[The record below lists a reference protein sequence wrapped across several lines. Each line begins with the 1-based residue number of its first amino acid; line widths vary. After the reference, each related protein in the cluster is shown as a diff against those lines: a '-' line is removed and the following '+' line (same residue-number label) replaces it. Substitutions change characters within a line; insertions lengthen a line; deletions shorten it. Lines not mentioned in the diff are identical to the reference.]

1 MLRKGFEQEGEPV
14 EFEPKLSKV
23 PLRHETRPRQLGH
36 VITMRNAS
44 KIILR
49 FVVYIYIILYYIYI
63 IINIWFL
70 GKRIP
75 F

>member
-23 PLRHETRPRQLGH
+23 PLRHETRPQQLGH

-49 FVVYIYIILYYIYI
+49 FVSMGEQKVFFKYMVSRKT
-63 IINIWFL
+63 NPFL
-70 GKRIP
+70 KN
-75 F
+75 

>member
-23 PLRHETRPRQLGH
+23 PLRHETRPQQLGH

-49 FVVYIYIILYYIYI
+49 FVSMGEQKVFFKYMVSR
-63 IINIWFL
+63 
-70 GKRIP
+70 KTIP

>member
-1 MLRKGFEQEGEPV
+1 MLKKGFEQEGEPV

-23 PLRHETRPRQLGH
+23 PLRHETRSQQLGH

-49 FVVYIYIILYYIYI
+49 FVSMGDQKVFFKYMVSRKT
-63 IINIWFL
+63 NPFL
-70 GKRIP
+70 KN
-75 F
+75 

>member
-23 PLRHETRPRQLGH
+23 PLRHETRPQQLGH

-49 FVVYIYIILYYIYI
+49 FVSMGEQKAFFKYMVSRKT
-63 IINIWFL
+63 NPFL
-70 GKRIP
+70 KS
-75 F
+75 